1 MTNIYGHPQVSSYPG
16 KTPSPGAPMVLG
28 ALRGWFDTPARR
40 RRGEDKIVIPGV
52 LDEMFGK
59 DIDEPDGDG
68 DSAA

>member
-1 MTNIYGHPQVSSYPG
+1 
-16 KTPSPGAPMVLG
+16 MVLG

>member
-1 MTNIYGHPQVSSYPG
+1 MSRPG
-16 KTPSPGAPMVLG
+16 KTPSPGVLMVLG
-28 ALRGWFDTPARR
+28 ALRSWFDTPARR

-52 LDEMFGK
+52 LDEVFGK